1 MVTLTYDDLDRIS
14 AALFFLA
21 EDEEELEEQNHAIQ
35 TMRKIDAVML
45 VTEGIEP
52 KPPFGIICGKE

>member
-21 EDEEELEEQNHAIQ
+21 EDEQELEEKKPRDTN
-35 TMRKIDAVML
+35 DAK
-45 VTEGIEP
+45 G
-52 KPPFGIICGKE
+52 